1 MKYAFM
7 TALAVSATMI
17 LSSSCITDGDTDKVK
32 AGDTMPEFSLSSE
45 VYGDLSSSELEGKVV
60 YLCFFATWC
69 PPCQLE
75 LAAVQNTLLPMFGDE
90 EDFRLVV
97 VGREHTDA
105 DLTEYNKTKNFTF
118 ALYPDP
124 EREVYSLFAT
134 ESIPRAYLIDK
145 DGIIVDAAV
154 GFDEEHFDSVLDFI
168 RGLLDSGSSVEF

>member
-1 MKYAFM
+1 MKHVSVL
-7 TALAVSATMI
+7 LAVVMLAMTV
-17 LSSSCITDGDTDKVK
+17 SCVNRKDSDIVK
-32 AGDTMPEFSLSSE
+32 AGDTVPEFSLSSD
-45 VYGDLSSSELEGKVV
+45 VYGNISSADLKGKVT

-75 LAAVQNTLLPMFGDE
+75 LAAIQDTLLPMFQDE

-124 EREVYSLFAT
+124 ERKVYSLFAT
-134 ESIPRAYLIDK
+134 ETIPRAYLIDR
-145 DGIIVDAAV
+145 DGVVVDAAK
-154 GFDEEHFDSVLDFI
+154 GFDEEHFASVMKSI
-168 RGLLDSGSSVEF
+168 RELLDSDSTVEL

>member
-1 MKYAFM
+1 MRRLLLIMAAAAM
-7 TALAVSATMI
+7 LLAVS
-17 LSSSCITDGDTDKVK
+17 CKNNDPDKVN
-32 AGDTMPEFSLSSE
+32 AGDTLPEFSLSSE
-45 VYGDLSSSELEGKVV
+45 VYGDLSSADLKGKVT

-75 LAAVQNTLLPMFGDE
+75 LAAVQDTLLPMFQNE

-134 ESIPRAYLIDK
+134 ETIPRAYLIDR
-145 DGIIVDAAV
+145 DGVVVDAAT
-154 GFDEEHFDSVLDFI
+154 GFDEEHFASVLRSI
-168 RGLLDSGSSVEF
+168 RELLDNGASVEL

>member
-1 MKYAFM
+1 MKRIPKILAAVVL
-7 TALAVSATMI
+7 ALSA
-17 LSSSCITDGDTDKVK
+17 SCVTTKDTDLVK
-32 AGDTMPEFSLSSE
+32 AGDTVPEFSLSSD
-45 VYGDLSSSELEGKVV
+45 VFGNISSADIKGKVT

-75 LAAVQNTLLPMFGDE
+75 LAAIQDTLVPMFQDD

-124 EREVYSLFAT
+124 ERKVYSLFAT
-134 ESIPRAYLIDK
+134 ETIPRAYLIDR
-145 DGIIVDAAV
+145 DGVVVDAAK
-154 GFDEEHFDSVLDFI
+154 GFDEEHFSSVMESI
-168 RGLLDSGSSVEF
+168 RELLDSDSTVEL

>member
-1 MKYAFM
+1 MRRILLM
-7 TALAVSATMI
+7 ITAAT
-17 LSSSCITDGDTDKVK
+17 LLLTASCKGVDSDKIK
-32 AGDTMPEFSLSSE
+32 AGDTLPEFSLSSE
-45 VYGDLSSSELEGKVV
+45 VYGDLSSADLKGKVT

-75 LAAVQNTLLPMFGDE
+75 LAAVQDTLLPMFQDE

-124 EREVYSLFAT
+124 DREVYSLFASET
-134 ESIPRAYLIDK
+134 IPRAYLIDR
-145 DGIIVDAAV
+145 DGVVVDAAT
-154 GFDEEHFDSVLDFI
+154 GFDEEHFASVLASI
-168 RGLLDSGSSVEF
+168 RELLDSETSVEL

>member
-1 MKYAFM
+1 MRRILLM
-7 TALAVSATMI
+7 ITAAT
-17 LSSSCITDGDTDKVK
+17 LLLTASCKGVDPDKIK
-32 AGDTMPEFSLSSE
+32 AGDTLPEFSLSSE
-45 VYGDLSSSELEGKVV
+45 VYGDLSSADLKGKVT

-75 LAAVQNTLLPMFGDE
+75 LAAVQDTLLPMFQDE

-124 EREVYSLFAT
+124 DREVYSLFASET
-134 ESIPRAYLIDK
+134 IPRAYLIDR
-145 DGIIVDAAV
+145 DGVVVDAAT
-154 GFDEEHFDSVLDFI
+154 GFDEEHFASVLASI
-168 RGLLDSGSSVEF
+168 RDLLDSETSVEL

>member
-1 MKYAFM
+1 MRRLLLIMAAAAM
-7 TALAVSATMI
+7 LLAVS
-17 LSSSCITDGDTDKVK
+17 CKNNDPDKVK
-32 AGDTMPEFSLSSE
+32 AGDTLPEFSLSSE
-45 VYGDLSSSELEGKVV
+45 VYGDLSSADLKGKVT

-75 LAAVQNTLLPMFGDE
+75 LAAVQDTLLPMFQNE

-134 ESIPRAYLIDK
+134 ETIPRAYLIDR
-145 DGIIVDAAV
+145 DGVVVDAAT
-154 GFDEEHFDSVLDFI
+154 GFDEEHFASVLRSI
-168 RGLLDSGSSVEF
+168 RELLDNAASVEL

>member
-1 MKYAFM
+1 ML
-7 TALAVSATMI
+7 LAVS
-17 LSSSCITDGDTDKVK
+17 CKNNDPDKVK
-32 AGDTMPEFSLSSE
+32 AGDTLPEFSLSSE
-45 VYGDLSSSELEGKVV
+45 VYGDLSSADLKGKVT

-75 LAAVQNTLLPMFGDE
+75 LAAVQDTLLPMFQNE

-124 EREVYSLFAT
+124 EREVYV
-134 ESIPRAYLIDK
+134 IGR
-145 DGIIVDAAV
+145 DGVVVDAAT
-154 GFDEEHFDSVLDFI
+154 GFDEEHFASVLKTI
-168 RGLLDSGSSVEF
+168 RELLDSETAVEL

>member
-1 MKYAFM
+1 MRYIFFIAAAAAM
-7 TALAVSATMI
+7 LLT
-17 LSSSCITDGDTDKVK
+17 SSCKNNGPDKIK
-32 AGDTMPEFSLSSE
+32 AGDTLPEFSLSSE
-45 VYGDLSSSELEGKVV
+45 VYGDISSSDLKGKVT

-75 LAAVQNTLLPMFGDE
+75 LAAVQDTLLPMFQDE

-97 VGREHTDA
+97 VGREHTDD

-134 ESIPRAYLIDK
+134 ETIPRAYLIDR
-145 DGIIVDAAV
+145 DGVVVDAAT
-154 GFDEEHFDSVLDFI
+154 GFDGEHFATVMDSI
-168 RGLLDSGSSVEF
+168 RELLDSETSVEL

>member
-1 MKYAFM
+1 MKR
-7 TALAVSATMI
+7 I
-17 LSSSCITDGDTDKVK
+17 LLLMAAAAMLLTFSCKDKGPDLIK
-32 AGDTMPEFSLSSE
+32 AGDTLPEFSLSSE
-45 VYGDLSSSELEGKVV
+45 VYGDLSSSDLDGKVT

-75 LAAVQNTLLPMFGDE
+75 LAAVQDTLLPMFQND

-134 ESIPRAYLIDK
+134 ETIPRAYVIGR
-145 DGIIVDAAV
+145 DGVVVDAAT
-154 GFDEEHFDSVLDFI
+154 GFDEEHFASVLKTI
-168 RGLLDSGSSVEF
+168 RELLDNGTAVEL